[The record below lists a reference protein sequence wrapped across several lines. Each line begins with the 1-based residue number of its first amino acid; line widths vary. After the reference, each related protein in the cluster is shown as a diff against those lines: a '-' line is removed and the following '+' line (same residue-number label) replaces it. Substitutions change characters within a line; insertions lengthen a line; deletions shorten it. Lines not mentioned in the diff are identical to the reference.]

1 MKQQEAQPLQEHRG
15 ASCYRHR
22 AGAHGG
28 LRDGLDPR
36 GLWGEAILTITYRKT
51 DQPKDKRGYLPNR

>member
-36 GLWGEAILTITYRKT
+36 LSWG
-51 DQPKDKRGYLPNR
+51 RGDSDYHLSQDGPA